1 MGFLR
6 RLFGPKPL
14 WDWVQ
19 VEPTTACNARCLYC
33 PRTVLGDAWEDR
45 TLPLDDFRALLPALG
60 RAGHVHLQGWGEPLL
75 HPDFLEMVRLAK
87 ATGARVGTTTNAT
100 LLNRERIA
108 GLLDAGLDVLA
119 VSLAGVGPHNDQVRV
134 GARADKVLEALAA
147 VNRAKAERRTER
159 PAVHVAYMLL
169 RSGLDETLTLPEALA
184 GTGVGQVMVSVLDF
198 PMNGPLGPDLAGED
212 LAPRDQAEHD
222 ALHARLMALSERALD
237 ADLDIAFRLP
247 PPPNGGPGGPACT
260 ENPARAAV
268 VAANGRAGA
277 CVFANLPLAG
287 EYPGLPAG
295 VGPRRS
301 AHFGDAPREGL
312 DNLWNGEAWS
322 AFRAAF
328 ASGEP
333 PVACAGCRKRQ

>member
-1 MGFLR
+1 VGLLR

-45 TLPLDDFRALLPALG
+45 FLPLESFRALLPALA

-75 HPDFLEMVRLAK
+75 HPDFTQMVRLAK

-100 LLNRERIA
+100 LLTPARIA
-108 GLLDAGLDVLA
+108 ELMDAGLDVLA
-119 VSLAGVGPHNDQVRV
+119 VSLAGLGPQNDRVRK
-134 GARADKVLEALAA
+134 GAPAQRVLEALAA
-147 VNRAKAERRTER
+147 VARAKAGRGADR
-159 PAVHVAYMLL
+159 PEVHLAYMLL
-169 RSGLDETLTLPEALA
+169 RSGQDEIETLPQALA
-184 GTGVGQVMVSVLDF
+184 GLGVGQVMVSVLDF
-198 PMNGPLGPDLAGED
+198 PLGPNLAGED

-222 ALHARLMALSERALD
+222 ALHERLMALSRRGLD

-247 PPPNGGPGGPACT
+247 PPAGDGPGCT

-268 VAANGRAGA
+268 VSAAGQASA
-277 CVFANLPLAG
+277 CVFANLPVSG

-295 VGPRRS
+295 AGPRRS
-301 AHFGDAPREGL
+301 RYFGDAAAEGL
-312 DNLWNGEAWS
+312 ERLWAGAEWGAFRS
-322 AFRAAF
+322 AFARGAPP
-328 ASGEP
+328 AS
-333 PVACAGCRKRQ
+333 CAGCRKRQ